1 MENMKTAVD
10 AYKSAQVDAAV
21 LGASPYELVA
31 MLFAKAIEF
40 TNEAKTH
47 MLNGD
52 INAKGHAI
60 KLAAAIITDGLRG
73 SLNMEEG
80 GEIAQNLDVLYE
92 YMTTQLVKAHAENNT
107 EILDEVVTLLSN
119 VKGGWDGIKP
129 EQPVQSEAQPQP

>member
-40 TNEAKTH
+40 TKEAKTH

-73 SLNMEEG
+73 SLNIEEG
-80 GEIAQNLDVLYE
+80 GDIAQNLDALYE

-107 EILDEVVTLLSN
+107 DILDEVIALLGH
-119 VKGGWDGIKP
+119 VKEGWDGIKP
-129 EQPVQSEAQPQP
+129 DHPAQTEARSQL